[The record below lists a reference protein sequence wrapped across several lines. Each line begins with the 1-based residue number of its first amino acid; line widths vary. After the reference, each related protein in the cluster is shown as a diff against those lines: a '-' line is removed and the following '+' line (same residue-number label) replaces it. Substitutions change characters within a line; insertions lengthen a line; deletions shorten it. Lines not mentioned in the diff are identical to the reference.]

1 MKFVVEESKKT
12 QKIYPSVSILP
23 RDLKVL
29 GSELAIKIIKEL
41 AKKPQSAMDVARRL
55 REHEQK
61 IYYHF
66 RKLEKAKIIEL
77 VKTEKRVGTVAKIYK
92 VKSPYLAIKLF
103 DGEFIEEQKTRA
115 REMKFLNPFVE
126 NGNLNCLIIVGSPDP
141 HGKFAAR
148 ASDGYAAI
156 DLALFFGTFVKNPN
170 FFYKLDTQT
179 TKEDLKNNLIL
190 IGGPKANIWIEKINK
205 KLPVYFDMVH
215 EFNIVSTITK
225 NTYTD
230 DEIGVVIKM
239 DNPFAKNK
247 KVLIL
252 SGRRFKGTR
261 AAIIA
266 VTKYCKKLAKNS
278 EENVARI
285 VKGIDRDSDGIVD
298 DVEFLE

>member
-1 MKFVVEESKKT
+1 MQFVVEESKKT

-29 GSELAIKIIKEL
+29 GSELAIRIIKEL
-41 AKKPQSAMDVARRL
+41 AEKPQSAMDVARKL
-55 REHEQK
+55 KEHEQK

-66 RKLEKAKIIEL
+66 RKLEEAKIIEL
-77 VKTEKRVGTVAKIYK
+77 VKTERRVGTFAKIYR

-103 DGEFIEEQKTRA
+103 DGEFIEERKTRA
-115 REMKFLNPFVE
+115 TEIKFLRPFIE
-126 NGNLNCLIIVGSPDP
+126 DGRLNCLIIVGSPDP
-141 HGKFAAR
+141 HGRFAAR

-156 DLALFFGTFVKNPN
+156 DLALFLGTFVKSAN
-170 FFYKLDTQT
+170 FFYKLDTQS
-179 TKEDLKNNLIL
+179 TKEDLKDNLIL
-190 IGGPKANIWIEKINK
+190 IGGPKANILIEKINK
-205 KLPVYFDMVH
+205 KLPVYFDIAH

-239 DNPFAKNK
+239 DNPFAKDK

-252 SGRRFKGTR
+252 SGKRFKGTR

-266 VTKYCKKLAKNS
+266 VTKYCKKLAENS
-278 EENVARI
+278 EGDVAR
-285 VKGIDRDSDGIVD
+285 VVRGIDRDSDGIID